1 MSQGLH
7 VLKFGGSVLRDD
19 DAVATVARAIHT
31 RVRAGQRLVAVV
43 SATRGTTDRLLA
55 EARDHGAA
63 PDPHAL
69 AELLA
74 TGERRSA
81 SLLAL
86 ALHREGVACEVAD
99 AGRLRLRT
107 QGPPLDADPVA
118 FDATVLRALLHTVPV
133 VVVPG
138 FTGTDAH
145 GRTTLLGRGGS
156 DLTAVFLAHGLGAG
170 CLLVKDVP
178 AVHAPA
184 SAPGLLPHPYAAL
197 SWDDLLALDSTVVQA
212 KAVRFARDH
221 AMTFRVGGLDGNDAT
236 VIGQGPSC
244 LRAGGTAHGPN

>member
-1 MSQGLH
+1 MSPSVQ

-19 DAVATVARAIHT
+19 AAVALVARALQE
-31 RVRAGQRLVAVV
+31 RVREGQRIVAVV

-55 EARDHGAA
+55 EAQEPGAA

-69 AELLA
+69 ASLLA
-74 TGERRSA
+74 TGEQRSA

-99 AGRLRLRT
+99 ASRLRLRT
-107 QGPPLDADPVA
+107 QGPALDADPVA
-118 FDATVLRALLHTVPV
+118 VDTVLLRALLHQAPV

-138 FTGTDAH
+138 FTGTDSH

-156 DLTAVFLAHGLGAG
+156 DLTAVFLAHALGAE

-178 AVHAPA
+178 AVHQTALHGA
-184 SAPGLLPHPYAAL
+184 QPYAAMQ
-197 SWDDLLALDSTVVQA
+197 WDDLLALDSQVVQP

-221 AMTFRVGGLDGNDAT
+221 ALAFRVGSAVGEGAT
-236 VIGQGPSC
+236 LVGPGPTH
-244 LRAGGTAHGPN
+244 LRTAPGGSDAHG

>member
-55 EARDHGAA
+55 EARDHGAV

-107 QGPPLDADPVA
+107 QGPPLDADPVPS
-118 FDATVLRALLHTVPV
+118 TPRCC
-133 VVVPG
+133 
-138 FTGTDAH
+138 AH
-145 GRTTLLGRGGS
+145 CCTRCPS
-156 DLTAVFLAHGLGAG
+156 SSY
-170 CLLVKDVP
+170 
-178 AVHAPA
+178 PA
-184 SAPGLLPHPYAAL
+184 SRAPMRTAAPRSSAAAHRTSLPCSSPM
-197 SWDDLLALDSTVVQA
+197 DSVQVA
-212 KAVRFARDH
+212 
-221 AMTFRVGGLDGNDAT
+221 
-236 VIGQGPSC
+236 C
-244 LRAGGTAHGPN
+244 W

>member
-1 MSQGLH
+1 MNPSVQ

-19 DAVATVARAIHT
+19 AAVALVARALHE
-31 RVRAGQRLVAVV
+31 RVRDGQRIVAVV

-55 EARDHGAA
+55 EAQEPGAA

-69 AELLA
+69 ASLLA
-74 TGERRSA
+74 TGEQRSA

-99 AGRLRLRT
+99 ASRLRLRT
-107 QGPPLDADPVA
+107 RGPALDADPVA
-118 FDATVLRALLHTVPV
+118 LDTVLLRALLHQAPV

-138 FTGTDAH
+138 FTGTDSH

-156 DLTAVFLAHGLGAG
+156 DLTAVFLAHALGVE

-178 AVHAPA
+178 AIHAPA
-184 SAPGLLPHPYAAL
+184 AAHGAQTYAAL
-197 SWDDLLALDSTVVQA
+197 HWDDLLALDSQVVQA

-221 AMTFRVGGLDGNDAT
+221 ALVFRVGSASGKGAT
-236 VIGQGPSC
+236 LVGPGPSC
-244 LRAGGTAHGPN
+244 LQTGGTAHGPG